1 MTPDL
6 RSLLVRLLD
15 AWGGKEPYD
24 SLKQHFD
31 ELRAELIADDDR
43 RTLLAACITTERL
56 DESAEFKAANRR
68 AQRLHMAYDLFRSL
82 VAGCWSSAIG
92 PGNSTDRIRQFAWEQ
107 ADRFLSDSD
116 RPFPPVA
123 PAKSAPV
130 ALDPGLP
137 MYAHQYLEWLAAHGP
152 AMTTEGPQMLDATLH
167 SDARRVLLKAGLAAW
182 VVGDQIAA
190 TPKGLKAAGVG
201 GVMVNGG
208 PHTSEVLKLSECD
221 EAA

>member
-43 RTLLAACITTERL
+43 RKLLAACITTERL

-107 ADRFLSDSD
+107 ADKFLVDAD
-116 RPFPPVA
+116 KPTPPPVQHA
-123 PAKSAPV
+123 SASTPSKGL
-130 ALDPGLP
+130 LDAYLRWMAEVQNGTRLVGVQP
-137 MYAHQYLEWLAAHGP
+137 MGDPWTPELAARCHREALKHGLV
-152 AMTTEGPQMLDATLH
+152 AAVDATSYGLT
-167 SDARRVLLKAGLAAW
+167 LKGWNCIDPLPAG
-182 VVGDQIAA
+182 
-190 TPKGLKAAGVG
+190 
-201 GVMVNGG
+201 N
-208 PHTSEVLKLSECD
+208 SEVLKLSECD